1 MDANVTKTC
10 PWCNAPRQSGD
21 SCPRCGANYAK
32 AALIKTA
39 GKAVYAAPAAP
50 LVPEPIVTIREPIRE
65 MPAVEDAGLEWKF
78 CLAAIPSALALGVL
92 FHLVLP
98 GLQKIFFAMP
108 VHELGHAGA
117 AWLCGHWAV
126 PFLWKTAWGEER
138 GLVTPVLL
146 LAGFSFL
153 IYRGATKE
161 ETILIVLG
169 ALGIAV
175 QAIGTLLLKQ
185 QAAVSMIVFGGDGGG
200 MVIATGL
207 MASFFFGKD
216 TQLYRGSLRWG
227 FVIIG
232 AAAFVDLSATW
243 FAALSDFGRVP
254 FGEQEGGLLS
264 DATRLVDE
272 HGWDTRAMIRR
283 HVAVAIGCLAA
294 LALVYA
300 WGVWQAKRQLLP
312 RQEGS
317 KAS

>member
-1 MDANVTKTC
+1 MI
-10 PWCNAPRQSGD
+10 R
-21 SCPRCGANYAK
+21 
-32 AALIKTA
+32 TA
-39 GKAVYAAPAAP
+39 GKAVLAAPAG
-50 LVPEPIVTIREPIRE
+50 PIAADVTITMHEPIRDL
-65 MPAVEDAGLEWKF
+65 PVVEDAGLEWKF
-78 CLAAIPSALALGVL
+78 CLAAIPAALALGVL

-98 GLQKIFFAMP
+98 GLQRIFFAMP
-108 VHELGHAGA
+108 VHELGHASA

-138 GLVTPVLL
+138 GLVTPLLL
-146 LAGFSFL
+146 LAGFGYVVFQGWS
-153 IYRGATKE
+153 KE
-161 ETILIVLG
+161 KPELL
-169 ALGIAV
+169 ALGGAGV
-175 QAIGTLLLKQ
+175 LAQAIGTLYLKPSS
-185 QAAVSMIVFGGDGGG
+185 AIAMIVFGGDAMG

-216 TQLYRGSLRWG
+216 TQLYKGSLRWG

-243 FAALSDFGRVP
+243 FAALGDFARVP

-283 HVAVAIGCLAA
+283 HVAVAVGCLAA
-294 LALVYA
+294 LALAYA

-312 RQEGS
+312 RQDES

>member
-1 MDANVTKTC
+1 VA
-10 PWCNAPRQSGD
+10 AE
-21 SCPRCGANYAK
+21 SCPKCGANYAK
-32 AALIKTA
+32 AAMIKTQ
-39 GKAVYAAPAAP
+39 GKAAYVVPAAP
-50 LVPEPIVTIREPIRE
+50 VVVPEIKITYQEPIRE
-65 MPAVEDAGLEWKF
+65 MPLVEDADLEWKL
-78 CLAAIPSALALGVL
+78 CLAGIPASLALGVV
-92 FHLVLP
+92 FHFLLP
-98 GLQKIFFAMP
+98 GLQRIFFAMP
-108 VHELGHAGA
+108 VHELGHASA

-138 GLVTPVLL
+138 GLVTPLL
-146 LAGFSFL
+146 LLGGFSFL
-153 IYRGATKE
+153 VYRGVTKE

-175 QAIGTLLLKQ
+175 QATGTLLLKPQ
-185 QAAVSMIVFGGDGGG
+185 TAVSMIVFGGDGAG

-216 TQLYRGSLRWG
+216 TQLYQGSLRWG

-243 FAALSDFGRVP
+243 FAALSDFAKVP

-283 HVAVAIGCLAA
+283 HVAFAIGCLAA
-294 LALVYA
+294 LALVYG
-300 WGVWQAKRQLLP
+300 WGVWRARAAAVTSSA
-312 RQEGS
+312 GS
-317 KAS
+317 KRSSPPA